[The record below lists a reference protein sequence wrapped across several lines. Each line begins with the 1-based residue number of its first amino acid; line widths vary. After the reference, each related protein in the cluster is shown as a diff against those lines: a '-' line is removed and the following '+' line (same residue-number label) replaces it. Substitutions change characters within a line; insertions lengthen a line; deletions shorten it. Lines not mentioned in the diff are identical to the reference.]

1 MTWTH
6 PGRHAWAW
14 LGNPAYIQPV
24 VILHAIIPWLLSS
37 WKKFKTLFVSFQEIL
52 MIKGFCNFI
61 GWDNTLAYN
70 LKLSQI
76 NYEKLLYFTWNW
88 SDLLLRI
95 IFSLWMTQDYLKV
108 CTSLTMA
115 GNVWAHPT
123 KKNSPKCYFSLVNI
137 FTQIDALFPKTR
149 AFWSTTCDPEFL
161 QIWGLH
167 KKTIFHFRLLPA
179 KSNGKIPRKVKKVNF
194 GQTWVFPE
202 NTFLLLCWISKNE
215 QIPRKAGYT
224 RTEERTQKSTENGW
238 ISWIY
243 SYSLPIKT
251 IYYPSR
257 KTPV

>member
-1 MTWTH
+1 
-6 PGRHAWAW
+6 
-14 LGNPAYIQPV
+14 
-24 VILHAIIPWLLSS
+24 
-37 WKKFKTLFVSFQEIL
+37 
-52 MIKGFCNFI
+52 
-61 GWDNTLAYN
+61 
-70 LKLSQI
+70 
-76 NYEKLLYFTWNW
+76 
-88 SDLLLRI
+88 
-95 IFSLWMTQDYLKV
+95 MTQDYLKV

-243 SYSLPIKT
+243 SYSLSIKT

-257 KTPV
+257 KTPVWSQQ